1 MERNCCHV
9 SVAFVLKLLNFLQA
23 FVGISIIIY
32 SFWMLDQWNHKI
44 PVFPPS
50 APSPDSSFASSS
62 LLLLPGS
69 ESHSTRDLVFSDVA
83 PRFEN
88 GLDFDL
94 NSFQL
99 PAPWFIYSFMG
110 VGIILCCITFIGCI
124 AAESINGCCLCF
136 YTILKIALILL
147 EAALVAF
154 IAIDHR
160 WEKDLPF
167 DPTRELQSLRIFIEE
182 NIDICKWAGITVLII
197 QTIEIYLCFAK
208 FIAIGPS
215 MFLSFQSEMPFA
227 SHTEKMKSLNASM
240 TTSGDQSST
249 CSLKPKGQANGLQ
262 QLLELGDPKNDPW
275 AWNIDDSQWPFLI
288 LSLVFFQALALLLAM
303 ILRAMISTRRNEFDE
318 DDFEH
323 VRGRTRE
330 PLLNQ
335 AGQTFSPGTHVDIW
349 TSRMREKYGLS
360 TGDKPNLNQNASMSM
375 KSKSLEA
382 RVHGRFVLI
391 GENILR
397 KNPECAVFASVW

>member
-9 SVAFVLKLLNFLQA
+9 PLAFVLKLLNFLQA
-23 FVGISIIIY
+23 FIGISIIIY
-32 SFWMLDQWNHKI
+32 SFWMLDQWNNEV

-50 APSPDSSFASSS
+50 APSPDSSFSSSS

-69 ESHSTRDLVFSDVA
+69 ESHSIRDLVFSDVV

-110 VGIILCCITFIGCI
+110 VGVILCCITFIGCI

-136 YTILKIALILL
+136 YTVLKIVFILL

-154 IAIDHR
+154 IAIDRR

-167 DPTRELQSLRIFIEE
+167 DPTGELQSLRTFVEE
-182 NIDICKWAGITVLII
+182 NVDICKWAGITVLII
-197 QTIEIYLCFAK
+197 Q
-208 FIAIGPS
+208 
-215 MFLSFQSEMPFA
+215 
-227 SHTEKMKSLNASM
+227 
-240 TTSGDQSST
+240 
-249 CSLKPKGQANGLQ
+249 
-262 QLLELGDPKNDPW
+262 
-275 AWNIDDSQWPFLI
+275 
-288 LSLVFFQALALLLAM
+288 ALALLLAM
-303 ILRAMISTRRNEFDE
+303 ILRAMVSTRRNEFDE
-318 DDFEH
+318 DDFEN

-330 PLLNQ
+330 PLVNQ
-335 AGQTFSPGTHVDIW
+335 SGQAFSPGTHSDIW

-360 TGDKPNLNQNASMSM
+360 TGDKPNLLNQNASMST
-375 KSKSLEA
+375 KSK
-382 RVHGRFVLI
+382 
-391 GENILR
+391 
-397 KNPECAVFASVW
+397 